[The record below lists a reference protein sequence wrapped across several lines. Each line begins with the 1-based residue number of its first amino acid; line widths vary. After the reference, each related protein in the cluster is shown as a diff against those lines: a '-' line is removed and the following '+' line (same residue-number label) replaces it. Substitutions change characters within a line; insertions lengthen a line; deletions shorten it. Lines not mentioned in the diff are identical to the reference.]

1 MVLKYP
7 LLTEKSVGAIEK
19 DNKIVFIVE
28 KNASKEEIKKEI
40 EKAYKVKV
48 KSVNT
53 MISIKG
59 QKKAYIKLMPEFKAT
74 DLATKLRII

>member
-1 MVLKYP
+1 MTLKYP

-19 DNKIVFIVE
+19 ENKIVFIVE
-28 KNASKEEIKKEI
+28 KNATKDEIKQEI

-53 MISIKG
+53 MISLKG

>member
-19 DNKIVFIVE
+19 DNRIVFIVE
-28 KNASKEEIKKEI
+28 KNASKDEIKKEI

-48 KSVNT
+48 KSINT

-59 QKKAYIKLMPEFKAT
+59 LKKAYIKLTPEFKAT

>member
-28 KNASKEEIKKEI
+28 KNATKEEIKTEI
-40 EKAYKVKV
+40 EKSFKVKV